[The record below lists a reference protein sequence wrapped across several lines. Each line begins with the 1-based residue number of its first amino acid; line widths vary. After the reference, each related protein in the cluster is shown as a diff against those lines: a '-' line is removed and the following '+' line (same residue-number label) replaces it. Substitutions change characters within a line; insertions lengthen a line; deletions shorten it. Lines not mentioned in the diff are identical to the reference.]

1 MSSAL
6 PLYNLKY
13 PLDYLKF
20 TIGII
25 QKKAAQKNRAT
36 FFFLNYENKTYKFN
50 NIYLNSQYISKKYIF
65 FFVFLT

>member
-25 QKKAAQKNRAT
+25 QKKKPLKKIERLS
-36 FFFLNYENKTYKFN
+36 FFQIMKTKRTN
-50 NIYLNSQYISKKYIF
+50 LTIYI
-65 FFVFLT
+65 